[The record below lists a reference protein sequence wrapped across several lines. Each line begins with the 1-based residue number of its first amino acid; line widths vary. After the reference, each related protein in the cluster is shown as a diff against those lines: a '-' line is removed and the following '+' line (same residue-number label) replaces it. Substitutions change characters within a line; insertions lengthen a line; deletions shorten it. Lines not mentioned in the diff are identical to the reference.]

1 LKQIWPVHCRAA
13 LAVAFAA
20 ACLAASPSASAL
32 TLGRAQVQSL
42 LGESMRT
49 EIEFENLS
57 NDEAETLRAR
67 IASPDAYRQAGVEFN
82 PALSGARV
90 VLQRYADR
98 RASLRVTTDR
108 AVQEPFLELI
118 VELNWRGG
126 RLVRNYTLLFD
137 LPSTRSVA
145 TPPAFTPAGP
155 GAPAVTAAPGPVGR
169 PAAGDALPAR
179 PRPAAPAPRRGP
191 PPPGAPPAPALV
203 DDPYRV
209 RAGDSLSEVAQRGPR
224 PAGVSLDRLVL
235 AMYRDNPDAF
245 LGGNMHRLRKGA
257 VLEAPSQATIDAISQ
272 AEAVREIRAQS
283 ADFGGYRGRLA
294 AMPTPRPEGDG
305 RRASGRVEVAIEDR
319 RTASAA
325 AVRLTLSKPEPA
337 ASVAAEAEAA
347 TERQRRDDAQRLAEL
362 SRNVQD
368 LGRLSGAAA
377 AGASVPA
384 AAGTAAS
391 AEGGLVPPTVVTPTP
406 MPAASAAPAEP
417 AGAAATAPPPEVA
430 PTPAAAAASVA
441 TPPSAGGSEPGLMEQ
456 LLEDNLPAMGL
467 AGLLVV
473 LLGLFGLYRFVRRRK
488 AAVPETSFLESRLK
502 PDSFFGASGGQH
514 VDTREVPAG
523 PGSSSMMNYS
533 LSQLDAIG
541 DVDAVAEADV
551 YLAYGRD
558 LQAEE
563 ILREALRTTPDRLA
577 VRTKLLEVYAKRRD
591 VKGFEQIAM
600 ELFAVTEGEGE
611 EWAQAQAMGRA
622 LDPDNPLYQPGG
634 VPTPPASRPPAD
646 SGFSAGNSM
655 LPTTM
660 PMGTGLG
667 PLVDDRKDEPPL
679 STSFDLDLDLDLG
692 LDGGAQPTVPVDTD
706 ATVIKAAPA
715 KAAPT
720 AYAPPAGD
728 MLNFVEPSG
737 YGALPPVKAPAAIPP
752 AASPKVAAA
761 EPDAFSLDLDLP
773 EPQNL
778 SPVPSMLPP
787 IEGYEPAAPAAGP
800 ASMDFDSPDFGNLDE
815 SDPLARKL
823 ELADEFRQ
831 IGDVEGARDL
841 LQEVIE
847 GADGA
852 LKAKAEAM
860 LSSLS

>member
-1 LKQIWPVHCRAA
+1 MAVA
-13 LAVAFAA
+13 LAAA
-20 ACLAASPSASAL
+20 SLVASPSASAL

-42 LGESMRT
+42 LGESMRI
-49 EIEFENLS
+49 EIDFENLS

-67 IASPDAYRQAGVEFN
+67 IASPEAYRQAGVDFN
-82 PALSGARV
+82 PALNGARV
-90 VLQRYADR
+90 VLQRFTDR
-98 RASLRVTTDR
+98 RASLRITTDR
-108 AVQEPFLELI
+108 AIQEPFLELI

-169 PAAGDALPAR
+169 PAAGDAFPGR
-179 PRPAAPAPRRGP
+179 PQAAAPAAPAPRRGP

-245 LGGNMHRLRKGA
+245 LGGNMHRLRRGA
-257 VLEAPSQATIDAISQ
+257 VLQAPSQATIDSISQ

-305 RRASGRVEVAIEDR
+305 RRASGRVEAAVEDR
-319 RTASAA
+319 RPATAA
-325 AVRLTLSKPEPA
+325 ADRLTLSKPEPTR
-337 ASVAAEAEAA
+337 SVAAEAEAA
-347 TERQRRDDAQRLAEL
+347 AERQRRDDAQRLAEL

-377 AGASVPA
+377 AGASVPV
-384 AAGTAAS
+384 AAG
-391 AEGGLVPPTVVTPTP
+391 
-406 MPAASAAPAEP
+406 PAASADAGSGLPVAITPPTPPASATVAEP
-417 AGAAATAPPPEVA
+417 TGAAATAPPPEVA
-430 PTPAAAAASVA
+430 SKPAAAA
-441 TPPSAGGSEPGLMEQ
+441 PPTAALPAAGDDEPGLMAQ
-456 LLEDNLPAMGL
+456 LLEDNLPAIGL
-467 AGLLVV
+467 AGLLVA
-473 LLGLFGLYRFVRRRK
+473 LLGLFGLYRFMRRRK

-611 EWAQAQAMGRA
+611 EWTQAQAMGRA

-646 SGFSAGNSM
+646 SSFSAGNSM

-692 LDGGAQPTVPVDTD
+692 LDGGGQPTVPVDTD

-715 KAAPT
+715 KAAT
-720 AYAPPAGD
+720 AAYAPPAGD

-737 YGALPPVKAPAAIPP
+737 YGALPPAPPPIPP
-752 AASPKVAAA
+752 GAPPKASAT
-761 EPDAFSLDLDLP
+761 EPDTFSLDLDLP

-778 SPVPSMLPP
+778 SAVPSMLPP
-787 IEGYEPAAPAAGP
+787 IEGYEPAAAAPGP
-800 ASMDFDSPDFGNLDE
+800 GSMDFGSSDFGNVDD

-831 IGDVEGARDL
+831 IGDIEGARDL

-852 LKAKAEAM
+852 LKVKAEAM
-860 LSSLS
+860 LASLS